1 MMKIRTKT
9 YPIRLTKDQ
18 VQELREVINYIT
30 DDSSFSDE
38 YKFKLSLLSSEIV
51 SELLY
56 QQEKEEAKKK

>member
-1 MMKIRTKT
+1 MKIRTKT

-18 VQELREVINYIT
+18 VKELREVINYIT
-30 DDSSFSDE
+30 DDSSFTDE

-51 SELLY
+51 SELLF